1 MTDPENW
8 EVVMDLRGANVT
20 FCRKQKKNRIHVLL
34 TNDPNMKRVK
44 MLGPVKK
51 QAICKNFE
59 SHAMI
64 SKNQHG
70 FVKDKSGN
78 TNIVPFF
85 DLVIILVD
93 KANTVDIINLDFSK
107 ASDKVL
113 QAFSLTSAVK

>member
-1 MTDPENW
+1 M
-8 EVVMDLRGANVT
+8 VMDLRGANVT
-20 FCRKQKKNRIHVLL
+20 FCRKQKKKRIHVLL
-34 TNDPNMKRVK
+34 TNDPNMKHVK

-51 QAICKNFE
+51 QAICKKIE

-64 SKNQHG
+64 TKNQHS
-70 FVKDKSGN
+70 FDKSGN
-78 TNIVPFF
+78 TNIVSFF

-113 QAFSLTSAVK
+113 QAFSLTNAVKRSRN